1 MKLPEPARTLWT
13 RHREAIEHIASTP
26 GAESRI
32 MLGGGTLL
40 AARWKHRESTDIDVL
55 LPDRD
60 NLNDARENGP
70 LDLAAATGGEHKESS
85 RDRLKVELE
94 TGMLDVAAIKPQMPG
109 LEERI
114 DVEGRNETVLA
125 SAQILRGKF
134 YRTDKGITRDAFDF
148 AVAADKDPRALELA
162 VNSLDMTETRII
174 CHNLLAS
181 NDQMVDDA
189 SETLTGVPPEYQH
202 HLKRIGDAAADAV
215 LSHRY
220 AQVRIRTT
228 ETGIRIET
236 RTTNG
241 NERTED
247 YAAGESVNTL
257 TQSGIAAYLSANST
271 LQHVGLAM
279 TLNGLNRVGWSGTVF
294 DSDDSAPEQRLDD
307 TRKSAG
313 LPRNWNVP
321 ENPPRAPRPAGSGGD
336 DTIDRDRNDSYTR

>member
-13 RHREAIEHIASTP
+13 RHREAIERIATTP
-26 GAESRI
+26 GGESRI

-60 NLNDARENGP
+60 NLNDALKNGP

-85 RDRLKVELE
+85 RHRLKVELE

-109 LEERI
+109 LEERV
-114 DVEGRNETVLA
+114 DVEGRNETVLT

-134 YRTDKGITRDAFDF
+134 YRTDRSITRDAFDF

-162 VNSLDMTETRII
+162 VNSLDMSETRII

-189 SETLTGVPPEYQH
+189 SETLKGIPPEYQH
-202 HLKRIGDAAADAV
+202 HLKRVGDAAADAV
-215 LSHRY
+215 LSQRY

-241 NERTED
+241 SERTED
-247 YAAGESVNTL
+247 YAAGKAVNML
-257 TQSGIAAYLSANST
+257 TRSGIAAYLSANST
-271 LQHVGLAM
+271 LQWVGLAM
-279 TLNGLNRVGWSGTVF
+279 TLDGLNRVGWSGTVF
-294 DSDDSAPEQRLDD
+294 DSDNSAPEQQLDE

-313 LPRNWNVP
+313 LPPIENVP
-321 ENPPRAPRPAGSGGD
+321 PPRAPRPAGSGD
-336 DTIDRDRNDSYTR
+336 HTTNRDRNDSYTR